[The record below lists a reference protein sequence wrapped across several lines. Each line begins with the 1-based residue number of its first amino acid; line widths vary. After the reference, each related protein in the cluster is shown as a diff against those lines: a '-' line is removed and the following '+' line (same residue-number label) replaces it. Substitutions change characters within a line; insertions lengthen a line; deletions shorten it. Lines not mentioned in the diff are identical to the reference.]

1 MQNMA
6 SNVLKCSSCNM
17 VISEL
22 LAFVHNKISVMDEES
37 IIRICDTAFTPDE
50 ILEAKKL
57 LFEAVPGEKLKR
69 RKKDEISRK
78 DLQDIIDCLKKI
90 DALDPERIPIFVA
103 KELHKLPPVTF
114 DHLDATRILRDIVK
128 LQDHMLLMQDEMVA
142 QRKEFVTREYLER
155 FFQPVSGASSPPTG
169 TSNSRKN
176 INTVRGAGR
185 RLLESFECDSGPM
198 DLQQTVLTD
207 NFLNEAAVDVEL
219 NDIVTVDNSVD
230 SYREILGAK
239 SKNESAKSGEAN
251 DRRANGA
258 SYNVSHSHS
267 QENGGASKSADIPP
281 VHAQAHMRSSLSR
294 RVEASTAVSTKCM
307 RPTAV
312 LNTAGRSE
320 LQVNKCL
327 SPNKS
332 SCLNDHVFKQ
342 SMANV
347 LKTKKVETR
356 PVEIKDD
363 DWQKVTYKKQ
373 TRNRF
378 ISNQGKAVGVMNSNF
393 KAAATK
399 KIPLFISNVSKE
411 TTERDIVEYIRCKTQ
426 TDVTLTKIISRLK
439 RDYDSYFFSVDSC
452 KVALF
457 LNDEIWP
464 EGICFRKYVVFKKRE
479 NVATN
484 NGV

>member
-1 MQNMA
+1 M
-6 SNVLKCSSCNM
+6 
-17 VISEL
+17 
-22 LAFVHNKISVMDEES
+22 
-37 IIRICDTAFTPDE
+37 
-50 ILEAKKL
+50 
-57 LFEAVPGEKLKR
+57 
-69 RKKDEISRK
+69 
-78 DLQDIIDCLKKI
+78 
-90 DALDPERIPIFVA
+90 
-103 KELHKLPPVTF
+103 
-114 DHLDATRILRDIVK
+114 
-128 LQDHMLLMQDEMVA
+128 
-142 QRKEFVTREYLER
+142 
-155 FFQPVSGASSPPTG
+155 
-169 TSNSRKN
+169 
-176 INTVRGAGR
+176 
-185 RLLESFECDSGPM
+185 
-198 DLQQTVLTD
+198 
-207 NFLNEAAVDVEL
+207 
-219 NDIVTVDNSVD
+219 
-230 SYREILGAK
+230 
-239 SKNESAKSGEAN
+239 
-251 DRRANGA
+251 
-258 SYNVSHSHS
+258 SHSHS
-267 QENGGASKSADIPP
+267 QENGGASKSVDISP

-312 LNTAGRSE
+312 SNTAGRSSEPRE

-332 SCLNDHVFKQ
+332 SCLNDRVFNQ
-342 SMANV
+342 SMADV

-378 ISNQGKAVGVMNSNF
+378 ISNQGKAVGVMNSKF

-411 TTERDIVEYIRCKTQ
+411 TTEQDIVEYIRCKTQ

-439 RDYDSYFFSVDSC
+439 RDYDSYFFSVDSF

-464 EGICFRKYVVFKKRE
+464 EGICFRKYVVFNKRD